1 MPFRKGNWCIFLLFC
16 KVFFNVMELNT
27 IEKSSLTYLNY
38 VLSWFRY
45 FDTFHSHLLLLII
58 TLSHPTRDAAT
69 TRVENDYFGF
79 SFSKQK
85 NELHLFVAKFAL
97 VLDKCLV

>member
-1 MPFRKGNWCIFLLFC
+1 MPFLPSTHTLLFEQYMY
-16 KVFFNVMELNT
+16 NQP
-27 IEKSSLTYLNY
+27 YL
-38 VLSWFRY
+38 SQR
-45 FDTFHSHLLLLII
+45 LII
-58 TLSHPTRDAAT
+58 KGSVVMDQTSAGADGAT
-69 TRVENDYFGF
+69 IRVENDYFGF